1 MYKNQALILHIIIR
15 VFKLSKK
22 FKKLIENSK
31 EMIGVCFN
39 LLFTTTK
46 NIETFQR
53 NIYTGK
59 EWFRNESNVLEKVD
73 RNIL

>member
-1 MYKNQALILHIIIR
+1 
-15 VFKLSKK
+15 
-22 FKKLIENSK
+22 
-31 EMIGVCFN
+31 MIGVCFN

-46 NIETFQR
+46 NIEMFQR

-59 EWFRNESNVLEKVD
+59 ESFRNERNVLKKID